1 MTGPGKGAREAMAQ
15 EETVPVPPKYEDE
28 IAGYRQPMVTSIGIV
43 LAFLLA
49 FLANWAAEA
58 TNAPAISTVSDAVVA
73 LALLGSVGLFTVAL
87 FRVLDNRVH
96 DRAGE
101 RYQRTF
107 RIYISAFVFSFV
119 GLGVALIL

>member
-1 MTGPGKGAREAMAQ
+1 MTGPRERMNDSMAQ
-15 EETVPVPPKYEDE
+15 EEVIPAPPKYEDE
-28 IAGYRQPMVTSIGIV
+28 VVGYRQPMVTSIGIV
-43 LAFLLA
+43 LGFLLA

-58 TNAPAISTVSDAVVA
+58 HEAPAVSTLSDAAVA

-87 FRVLDNRVH
+87 FRLLDNRVH

-101 RYQRTF
+101 RYQVTF
-107 RIYISAFVFSFV
+107 RIYISAFVFAFL